1 MSSYHPIP
9 YQEPGSKY
17 FPQWQATRSGS
28 VTHMS
33 PFNCC
38 NEQIQSIAVFT
49 QVHHLSHVQQF
60 LDACDADAL
69 IKIEEVKTTQGFA
82 WVAPFLLSDVDRS
95 FLFVCRLH
103 VFCRLPPLFT
113 STRPPTTFPQL
124 PHNFTQRKTY
134 TPHNTSSTAATMGTH
149 YGSAELKDIGARSAD
164 RLPPASAALG
174 MFEYELHR
182 AAHDESL
189 FNNAM
194 IQAAKTAKEASKQQS
209 RLDSLEDKVKAC
221 ASHHN
226 NERTVSIS
234 GSMHMILTCLL
245 VDHFTSTH
253 STLSP
258 SSPTHC
264 HEPS

>member
-82 WVAPFLLSDVDRS
+82 WVAPSLLSDVDRS
-95 FLFVCRLH
+95 FHFVCRLH

-124 PHNFTQRKTY
+124 HSTQNIHTAQDFINGCHNGNALWVRGAQGHWCTQR
-134 TPHNTSSTAATMGTH
+134 
-149 YGSAELKDIGARSAD
+149 
-164 RLPPASAALG
+164 
-174 MFEYELHR
+174 
-182 AAHDESL
+182 
-189 FNNAM
+189 
-194 IQAAKTAKEASKQQS
+194 
-209 RLDSLEDKVKAC
+209 
-221 ASHHN
+221 
-226 NERTVSIS
+226 
-234 GSMHMILTCLL
+234 
-245 VDHFTSTH
+245 
-253 STLSP
+253 
-258 SSPTHC
+258 
-264 HEPS
+264 